1 MPADLPSSGFLTAHA
16 GILAF
21 LVVVIGFLVVNLIVW
36 SILRPSRFSEEKLTT
51 YECGENPTG
60 SAWVQFNIRFYVFAL
75 IFIIFDVEA
84 VFLLP
89 VGGGLPRARGMLAF
103 VEGLV
108 FIAILVVALA
118 YVWRKGDLE
127 WVRAE
132 DRSIG
137 MTEITGPI
145 QNKFSRDEPR
155 LHHRGQRG
163 QLGAQVQPLADDL
176 RPRLLRHR
184 DDGHRGQPLRLG
196 PLRHDPARHAP
207 AERPHDRGRHR
218 HPEDGHPA

>member
-1 MPADLPSSGFLTAHA
+1 MPLTVPSASFLTSHSA
-16 GILAF
+16 ILVF
-21 LVVVIGFLVVNLIVW
+21 LVMGIGFLAVNLVVW
-36 SILRPSRFSEEKLTT
+36 RIIRPSRFSEEKLTT
-51 YECGENPTG
+51 YECGENPQG

-89 VGGGLPRARGMLAF
+89 WAVVFKKLGQEQGLLPY

-132 DRSIG
+132 DR
-137 MTEITGPI
+137 
-145 QNKFSRDEPR
+145 
-155 LHHRGQRG
+155 
-163 QLGAQVQPLADDL
+163 A
-176 RPRLLRHR
+176 
-184 DDGHRGQPLRLG
+184 
-196 PLRHDPARHAP
+196 
-207 AERPHDRGRHR
+207 
-218 HPEDGHPA
+218 

>member
-16 GILAF
+16 GILSF
-21 LVVVIGFLVVNLIVW
+21 LAVVIGFLVVNLIVW

-60 SAWVQFNIRFYVFAL
+60 SAWIQFNIRFYVFAL

-89 VGGGLPRARGMLAF
+89 WAVVFRKLGEEQGLLPY

-132 DRSIG
+132 DR
-137 MTEITGPI
+137 T
-145 QNKFSRDEPR
+145 
-155 LHHRGQRG
+155 
-163 QLGAQVQPLADDL
+163 
-176 RPRLLRHR
+176 
-184 DDGHRGQPLRLG
+184 
-196 PLRHDPARHAP
+196 
-207 AERPHDRGRHR
+207 
-218 HPEDGHPA
+218 

>member
-1 MPADLPSSGFLTAHA
+1 MPSALPSSGFLTAYSA
-16 GILAF
+16 VLAF
-21 LVVVIGFLVVNLIVW
+21 IVVAVAFLVVNLLVW
-36 SILRPSRFSEEKLTT
+36 KVLRPSRFSEEKLTT

-89 VGGGLPRARGMLAF
+89 WAVVFRQLGPLAF

-108 FIAILVVALA
+108 FIAILVVALT

-132 DRSIG
+132 DR
-137 MTEITGPI
+137 
-145 QNKFSRDEPR
+145 Q
-155 LHHRGQRG
+155 
-163 QLGAQVQPLADDL
+163 
-176 RPRLLRHR
+176 
-184 DDGHRGQPLRLG
+184 
-196 PLRHDPARHAP
+196 
-207 AERPHDRGRHR
+207 
-218 HPEDGHPA
+218 